1 MIFASTCVR
10 IRQDIKDTCSL
21 RQRKRVK
28 NFTSKDLRY
37 AEGGARILT
46 GLHLFYGEE
55 DVPMRQNGMKLIVRG
70 RIMRV
75 FAAYPAVALDE
86 SIPTKGKVI

>member
-1 MIFASTCVR
+1 MIFASACVR

-55 DVPMRQNGMKLIVRG
+55 DVPMRQNGMKLVVRG
-70 RIMRV
+70 RII
-75 FAAYPAVALDE
+75 ACLGSVA
-86 SIPTKGKVI
+86 SSGFG